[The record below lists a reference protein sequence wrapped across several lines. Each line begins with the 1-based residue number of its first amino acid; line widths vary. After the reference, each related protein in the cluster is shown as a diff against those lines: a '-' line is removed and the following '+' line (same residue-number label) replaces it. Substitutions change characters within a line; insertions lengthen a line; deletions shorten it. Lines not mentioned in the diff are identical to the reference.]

1 MRYLSLAI
9 ALTLVI
15 SCRPAIQDNSGELDI
30 NQYRG
35 RWLVVNYWAEWCIPC
50 RKEIPE
56 LNQLSR
62 KMGRQLAVL
71 GVNYD
76 GLTGIEL
83 ANSVATMGIEFTAVG
98 PDPAA
103 ELNITRPVVLPTTY
117 LIDPE
122 GKLIHT
128 LIGPQSY
135 HSLSQLVGAPAVTES
150 RD

>member
-15 SCRPAIQDNSGELDI
+15 SCDPPPQSNSGELDI

-35 RWLVVNYWAEWCIPC
+35 RWLVVNYWAEWCVPC

-56 LNQLSR
+56 LNQLSQ
-62 KMGRQLAVL
+62 QLGSQVAVL

-76 GLTGIEL
+76 GLAGIEL
-83 ANSVATMGIEFTAVG
+83 ANSVANMGIEFTAVG
-98 PDPAA
+98 PDPAS

-122 GKLIHT
+122 GKLRHT
-128 LIGPQSY
+128 LIGPQNY
-135 HSLSQLVGAPAVTES
+135 HGLSQLVGAPAVTES
-150 RD
+150 PY